1 MYGISQYFFPNN
13 QQMPGTSQINPIQTQ
28 KHSVSIHGNYLIK
41 MYRVVKELIEIMLQH
56 VILFQEFGQ

>member
-28 KHSVSIHGNYLIK
+28 NHSVSIHGNYLIK